1 MRESQKVSLDL
12 KLFYQERLE
21 KHEDEHEVEIVDKR
35 DKHKTLK
42 KNLEDDW
49 KGLEGNQSNLKV
61 EKD

>member
-12 KLFYQERLE
+12 KDFYQKRLE

-42 KNLEDDW
+42 KNLEDEW
-49 KGLEGNQSNLKV
+49 KTLE
-61 EKD
+61 EK